1 MDPFRCQFHLLAL
14 RPLALCLAVA
24 LLGGVAAP
32 ALAGPSADIY
42 VNTGAGEGIV
52 ISNVPTDDGYTM
64 LLKAPPEPVT
74 ATVGPALAAK
84 PPPVLPPKASLVD
97 KVRRYEPWV
106 AQAAAEAQVD
116 ARLLHAVV
124 ATESAYNA
132 AAVSPKGAQGL
143 MQLMPATA
151 RRYGVNDSFDIAQN
165 LRGGA
170 RYLADLLR
178 MFGNDTALALAAYN
192 AGENAVL
199 RHGSRVPPYAET
211 VAYVPKVLGL
221 YRQISALA
229 L

>member
-1 MDPFRCQFHLLAL
+1 MDNARHLFRPFPL
-14 RPLALCLAVA
+14 RPLALCL
-24 LLGGVAAP
+24 VAALACALAVP
-32 ALAGPSADIY
+32 AVAGPSGDIY
-42 VNTGAGEGIV
+42 VSAGAHEAIV
-52 ISNVPTDDGYTM
+52 ISNVPADDSYAM
-64 LLKAPPEPVT
+64 LLKAPPEPIAAVAPVV
-74 ATVGPALAAK
+74 ATS
-84 PPPVLPPKASLVD
+84 PPPVVPPKAALVD
-97 KVRRYEPWV
+97 KVRRFEPWV
-106 AQAAAEAQVD
+106 AQAAAEAKVD

-151 RRYGVNDSFDIAQN
+151 RRYGVADSFDIAQN

-199 RHGSRVPPYAET
+199 RHGGRVPPYAET

-221 YRQISALA
+221 YRQISALP